1 MYTLYIYIYITH
13 LYDMRITYQLLSV
26 TQGGNPHNQPAGYFS
41 RLSTTAKVFPALLGG
56 GLKMLWFWARLT
68 YVGSLLS
75 PQTIPTNDIFPLH
88 CCCSAPS
95 GRICHGIPPDPSG
108 GAGCSECILRASHS
122 GMAWGRMSFGDPGK
136 NGKFFSG
143 KNGRLRQWTWEVL
156 GTGFRMWFS

>member
-1 MYTLYIYIYITH
+1 MYTVYIYIYTH

-26 TQGGNPHNQPAGYFS
+26 TQGCNPHNQPAGDFS
-41 RLSTTAKVFPALLGG
+41 RLSTSAKVFPALLGG
-56 GLKMLWFWARLT
+56 GLKMLCFWTRLT

-95 GRICHGIPPDPSG
+95 GSSNSPWNSARSG

-122 GMAWGRMSFGDPGK
+122 GMAWG
-136 NGKFFSG
+136 KFFSG
-143 KNGRLRQWTWEVL
+143 KNGRFRPWTWEVL
-156 GTGFRMWFS
+156 RTGWMDVV